1 MIFREYCGL
10 VIGEYYVVVVCIV
23 FTFHGPSSLRTEF
36 FEICFVKI
44 KNRFLYVFLYF
55 ASSVLSVILSW
66 CIVLYSEK

>member
-10 VIGEYYVVVVCIV
+10 VIGEYYVVGCMYCICL
-23 FTFHGPSSLRTEF
+23 HNSRTEF

-55 ASSVLSVILSW
+55 ASRVLSVILS
-66 CIVLYSEK
+66 